1 MARKATLALMALA
14 STAMLSALVVP
25 HPTSGVVFASAS
37 LLFPPALAALGAL
50 RRGRLGPLALP
61 LVIFGAILQALLA
74 ALLLLSG
81 RPWSGTLWLGLPPAG
96 ALLVYGLGLVPLVLV
111 SLGFAWHAPRFG
123 PSEEDLR
130 RLSELSAR
138 RRGTPDGKSGR

>member
-1 MARKATLALMALA
+1 MARNAALALLALA
-14 STAMLSALVVP
+14 SLAMLSALVVSYP
-25 HPTSGVVFASAS
+25 ASGVVFASAS
-37 LLFPPALAALGAL
+37 LLVPPALAALGAL

-61 LVIFGAILQALLA
+61 VVIFGVFLQVLLG

-96 ALLVYGLGLVPLVLV
+96 ALLVYGLGLAPLLVV

-130 RLSELSAR
+130 RLRELAAR
-138 RRGTPDGKSGR
+138 RGGERDGRSGE